1 MKLTY
6 ICERCGAIIGSMSVN
21 DAEMNMLGMDP
32 LTVEIS
38 QDIIKSTDTGGL
50 FVYSL
55 CYDCVDT
62 MSLHESDLP
71 YRRPHALH

>member
-1 MKLTY
+1 
-6 ICERCGAIIGSMSVN
+6 
-21 DAEMNMLGMDP
+21 MLGMDP
-32 LTVEIS
+32 LTVEMS

-62 MSLHESDLP
+62 MSLHECDWP
-71 YRRPHALH
+71 YRGPHALH